1 MYIPPILL
9 FLQKNSTYSTSTRNI
24 RPLKSR
30 QIPSKLHHTTTSPR
44 YHLFSNPAT
53 QSIDTYIE
61 EQTVSNC
68 SFEIRPATSL
78 VRNRSQPIIT
88 LPSPPEVLDLLLQ
101 NGYRGWMEKERAK
114 KRDMCET
121 KVTGRMVGVRKD
133 RRRDVA
139 DVDGGKLAE
148 ARRKMRSEVTRHLA
162 APKVTWEPLY
172 PPPFLFLPPPPASSP
187 AARPPVATIHPP
199 ADPSAEPWIR
209 WSNRDELTRPL
220 RPLSSSSSSSSLLR
234 ERRSF
239 GRRGRTQLCP
249 TGWRLTARFSVIF
262 FLLLLSSLLLSSLRS
277 FAWNVIKKLGEFWWN
292 FDGGWMV

>member
-1 MYIPPILL
+1 
-9 FLQKNSTYSTSTRNI
+9 
-24 RPLKSR
+24 
-30 QIPSKLHHTTTSPR
+30 
-44 YHLFSNPAT
+44 
-53 QSIDTYIE
+53 
-61 EQTVSNC
+61 
-68 SFEIRPATSL
+68 
-78 VRNRSQPIIT
+78 
-88 LPSPPEVLDLLLQ
+88 
-101 NGYRGWMEKERAK
+101 MEKERAK

-209 WSNRDELTRPL
+209 WRDRDELTRPL
-220 RPLSSSSSSSSLLR
+220 RPLSSSSSFLR
-234 ERRSF
+234 EKRSF

-249 TGWRLTARFSVIF
+249 TGWRLTASLFFS
-262 FLLLLSSLLLSSLRS
+262 SSLLFSSPLS
-277 FAWNVIKKLGEFWWN
+277 FAWNVIKKLRILENFDFWWL
-292 FDGGWMV
+292 DGVIIIIIFFFLGGFKREASICIIVFIF